1 MARVGDT
8 IAGRYTLCELFT
20 LGGEGV
26 VWRARDEQLGRDVV
40 LKSPHS
46 GDGVARLR
54 TAARNAACL
63 RHPNIVGVHDIFV
76 DAGVWWLVTEY
87 VPGRSLA
94 ELARAAPELA
104 RARVVTVGEQIAG
117 ALAHSHDRG
126 IVHCD
131 LSPEN
136 IIVTDGGEARLTDF
150 GSSVDLHS
158 ANTGE
163 TPELDSPPGKW
174 RYLAPELVRG
184 APVSPKSDVFA
195 LGASLLAVAEGRGTA
210 GRREML
216 LAQLTASDPN
226 HRPSAAVA
234 ATRFAE
240 LERLPRGWD
249 RAVLRRTLLAAAE
262 LVALALLVAAAV
274 AVPAPLSADF
284 VANPRTADPCALLD
298 PAVLARY
305 GRIDLDT
312 DSGNFDTCDLRVR
325 LWGGDEHPDIGRI
338 RLRLSVAAPEPT
350 SQVAVSRTGNISVIS
365 EPAGSARC
373 VRSLELAGGATVE
386 IVGER
391 TAASGPD
398 ACTLADTVATRVR
411 ELLRKGPIPRRPG
424 PFPANSLA
432 HHDACA
438 QLDPVTL
445 GRVAGIDAL
454 HPVAG
459 WAGWSC
465 RWNSTID
472 GHVTVRYDRDA
483 PKTAASGRPL
493 TLAGLAA
500 FRREGVKAR
509 DDCTVQIEYRHFRGP
524 SDIDRVEVVVVSFTG
539 SHSPQQRCET
549 ATDLATV
556 VAANLTR

>member
-8 IAGRYTLCELFT
+8 IAGRYTLRELFT
-20 LGGEGV
+20 LGGEGM

-40 LKSPHS
+40 LKCPHGS
-46 GDGVARLR
+46 DGVARLR

-63 RHPNIVGVHDIFV
+63 RHPNIVGVHDIFS
-76 DAGVWWLVTEY
+76 DAGVFWLVTEY

-104 RARVVTVGEQIAG
+104 RARAVPVGEQIAG
-117 ALAHSHDRG
+117 ALAHSHERG
-126 IVHCD
+126 ILHCD
-131 LSPEN
+131 ISPEN
-136 IIVTDGGEARLTDF
+136 IIVTDTGEARLTDF
-150 GSSVDLHS
+150 GSSVDLRS

-163 TPELDSPPGKW
+163 TPDLDSPPGKW
-174 RYLAPELVRG
+174 RYHAPELARG
-184 APVSPKSDVFA
+184 APVSPKSDVYA
-195 LGASLLAVAEGRGTA
+195 LGASLLAVAEGRRPP
-210 GRREML
+210 GRREIL
-216 LAQLTASDPN
+216 LAQLTAMDPN

-240 LERLPRGWD
+240 LERIPAGWD
-249 RAVLRRTLLAAAE
+249 RAVLRRVLLAAAE
-262 LVALALLVAAAV
+262 LVALALLVVAAV
-274 AVPAPLSADF
+274 AVPPPLPADL
-284 VANPRTADPCALLD
+284 VGNPRTADPCALLD
-298 PAVLARY
+298 PAVLARF

-312 DSGNFDTCDLRVR
+312 DGGSFETCDLRVR
-325 LWGGDEHPDIGRI
+325 LWGGDEHPDIGRV

-350 SQVAVSRTGNISVIS
+350 SQVAVARIGNISVVS

-373 VRSLELAGGATVE
+373 VRSLALAGGGTVE

-391 TAASGPD
+391 KAALGPD
-398 ACTLADTVATRVR
+398 PCTLADTIATRVL
-411 ELLRKGPIPRRPG
+411 ELLRQGPITRRPG
-424 PFPANSLA
+424 PFPADSLA

-500 FRREGVKAR
+500 FRREGVKTR

-524 SDIDRVEVVVVSFTG
+524 SDIDRVEVVVVSFT
-539 SHSPQQRCET
+539 SSQPPQQRCAT
-549 ATDLATV
+549 ATGLATV